1 MSLPID
7 CLNHDVLD
15 VIRSLQDADD
25 PNILDEIIRMY
36 LDDSQVAQREDMESI
51 RIAAHTLKGSSA
63 NVGAQRLADVCKSM
77 ETFVHANDFDEL
89 AKAMPTLRSEF
100 DFACVAL
107 TAELSDKA
115 A

>member
-1 MSLPID
+1 
-7 CLNHDVLD
+7 
-15 VIRSLQDADD
+15 
-25 PNILDEIIRMY
+25 MY
-36 LDDSQVAQREDMESI
+36 LDDSQVLMTKLEEEIAKREDMESI

-77 ETFVHANDFDEL
+77 ETFVHSNAFDEL
-89 AKAMPTLRSEF
+89 ANSLPTLKSEF